1 MLHYTTKV
9 AERKEFYGKK
19 LKKLKNQEDLFYR
32 LQLTEEIGKD
42 GVAVY
47 AEDVANGMTVE
58 ILGIMVIVLRD
69 GRGDE
74 P

>member
-1 MLHYTTKV
+1 M
-9 AERKEFYGKK
+9 ERKEFQRKK
-19 LKKLKNQEDLFYR
+19 LKKIKKNQEDLFYC

-47 AEDVANGMTVE
+47 AEDVADGMTVE

>member
-1 MLHYTTKV
+1 MM
-9 AERKEFYGKK
+9 ERKEFQRKK
-19 LKKLKNQEDLFYR
+19 LKKIKKIVVTLFYR

-47 AEDVANGMTVE
+47 AEDVADGMTVE